1 MIIGSSILTVN
12 FSANQFTLIS
22 PSNFEVNQV
31 LVSVIFFRIYW
42 EHKKLLIFLYLQ
54 GVRIRSLTRYG
65 LIGVIWFI
73 CVSFKLLWQR
83 YSIQLLDVAM
93 GYPHWLAY
101 SEGSSQKH
109 WKSILN
115 SIFLT
120 LSCWFCKSKLM
131 PSSHQSSV
139 YFNCKG
145 LFRIYVL
152 ETLLTPPKECI
163 IVI

>member
-1 MIIGSSILTVN
+1 M
-12 FSANQFTLIS
+12 
-22 PSNFEVNQV
+22 
-31 LVSVIFFRIYW
+31 
-42 EHKKLLIFLYLQ
+42 Q
-54 GVRIRSLTRYG
+54 GVRITSLTRYG
-65 LIGVIWFI
+65 LIGVTWFI

-120 LSCWFCKSKLM
+120 LSCWLCKSKLM
-131 PSSHQSSV
+131 PSSHQSSETYV
-139 YFNCKG
+139 GLTRDLGWNSLWQELTAALDFAAVLDTSLNCK
-145 LFRIYVL
+145 LVWMILIVL
-152 ETLLTPPKECI
+152 H
-163 IVI
+163 